1 MSKYTGPRLKKIRSL
16 GAELPGLTRKKA
28 ERRPHPPGQHGQA
41 RKKFSDYAVRLR
53 EKQKLRYNYGLT
65 EKHLRRIIV
74 EAKAGKGVT
83 GDRILELLERRLD
96 NVVWRAGFAV
106 TIPAARQLVN
116 HGHVLVNGRR
126 LDIASARVNVGDII
140 TIAERYK
147 ENTHMKDAVA
157 GSETARPS
165 WISWESDTQRATISA
180 LPERDSVLLQVDVQL
195 IIEYYSRS
203 L

>member
-65 EKHLRRIIV
+65 EKQLRRIIV
-74 EAKAGKGVT
+74 EAKSGKGVT

-96 NVVWRAGFAV
+96 NV
-106 TIPAARQLVN
+106 L
-116 HGHVLVNGRR
+116 
-126 LDIASARVNVGDII
+126 
-140 TIAERYK
+140 
-147 ENTHMKDAVA
+147 
-157 GSETARPS
+157 
-165 WISWESDTQRATISA
+165 
-180 LPERDSVLLQVDVQL
+180 
-195 IIEYYSRS
+195 
-203 L
+203 

>member
-41 RKKFSDYAVRLR
+41 RKKLSDYAVRLR

-65 EKHLRRIIV
+65 EKQLRRIVV
-74 EAKAGKGVT
+74 EAQGGKGVT
-83 GDRILELLERRLD
+83 GDKILELLERRLD

-106 TIPAARQLVN
+106 TIPAARQLVT
-116 HGHVLVNGRR
+116 HGHVLVNGKR
-126 LDIASARVNVGDII
+126 LDIASARVHVGDVI
-140 TIAERYK
+140 TVADRYK
-147 ENTHMKDAVA
+147 ENTHLKDAVA
-157 GSETARPS
+157 GSETARPN
-165 WISWESDTQRATISA
+165 WIGWDSETQRATITA
-180 LPERDSVLLQVDVQL
+180 LPERESVLLQVDVQL
-195 IIEYYSRS
+195 IVEYYSRS

>member
-65 EKHLRRIIV
+65 EKHLRRIVV

-116 HGHVLVNGRR
+116 HGHVLVNGKR

-140 TIAERYK
+140 TIADRYK
-147 ENTHMKDAVA
+147 ENTHLKDAVA

-165 WISWESDTQRATISA
+165 WIGWESDTQRATITA